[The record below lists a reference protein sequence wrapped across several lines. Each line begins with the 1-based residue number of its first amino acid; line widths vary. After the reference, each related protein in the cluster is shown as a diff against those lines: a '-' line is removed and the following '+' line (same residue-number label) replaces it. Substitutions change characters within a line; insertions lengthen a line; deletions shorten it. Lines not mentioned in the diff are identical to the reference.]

1 MLSMRDVVYVT
12 SERLLGSRGGEDETI
27 PSARRQNRGGE

>member
-27 PSARRQNRGGE
+27 PSARQPKPGGE